1 MDLKNYKSLLVLVML
16 FIGLK
21 SSAQTITT
29 IADGGEIFN
38 ARGMFIDNDKN
49 VYVACESKMGQ
60 FRTGSI
66 VKIKPDGTQEVVAGG
81 VTHQQENLNGPAT
94 NCALDRP
101 VDVVLDGDGNMYFG
115 CYGNGKVYKVDA
127 VSKNI
132 TVFSNL
138 GVSFMPGGM
147 AIWGGNLY
155 IISSNINSNLYK
167 FALNNPGSGT
177 IIKAGLGRGIAIDN
191 QGTIY
196 VSKYSGAGNFFKI
209 PVSGPEQEI
218 SSGLTYIQD
227 LKVTPSG
234 DLYFTRQNN
243 NIYKYISPGV
253 NEAYLITGSAG
264 YDLDNGPDNELYVS
278 NYASRIYKVTFGP
291 SAPSNFTANATDSKV
306 ELSWNAV
313 SGATGYTIYR
323 GASSANTSDVLA
335 TGYTG
340 TSYTDNTVVNGTTY
354 YYSITT
360 TDALNRVSAKAN
372 AISATPL
379 ATPTITAN
387 SDLFA
392 NVGDAAITITT
403 PTSTSAGTFTYTS
416 SNTAVA
422 TISGNKINVGSAGE
436 AIITATQAASGAY
449 GAATTTFKITVTALP
464 APTFGTFANM
474 DKMVSDGSFTITPPT
489 SNSMGAFSYASS
501 NTNVAT
507 ISGNTVT
514 IKGLGTTTITATQA
528 ANGGYASGTITA
540 TLTVGIK
547 PPGNALTF
555 DGSGDFVQIGNAN
568 TFDARNMKTIEAWV
582 KFNDLVNEQEII
594 SKSTSSNGLEL
605 IIYNRQLA
613 VFAMGGGLD
622 RHVDYP
628 TSNLVTNRWYHVAA
642 THNGA
647 NSTLTLYLNGVVV
660 GTAQT
665 PSGMTN
671 SADPLHLGKW
681 NDPYS
686 NRYFKG
692 SLDEVRIWNVQLTQA
707 QIQAGMY
714 QEIDPATVG
723 LQAYYKFSEG
733 IAEGNNTAITT
744 TLDAT
749 ANTRNG
755 TLNGFT
761 KTGSASNYTESYAL
775 VAPVLKDA
783 ADITGEGF
791 TAKWE
796 TPITGVVDNYLLDVS
811 ESSNF
816 SSFVT
821 GYLNKDVGN
830 VNEFTVT
837 GLTANRT
844 YYFRVRANKTSVNTQ
859 GTYSNVKTAATTKSN
874 QTITFN
880 DLAAKT
886 YGEAS
891 FTLSATSTSNLTVT
905 FESSDETI
913 ASVSGTTVTIKKAG
927 TVNIIAKQAGNS
939 LYNAAPNVTKQLV
952 INKAPL
958 TVTAQN
964 ATKTYDK
971 VAYTGGNGISYAGF
985 ITGDNAA
992 NSVTGTI
999 VYGGTSQNAINVASN
1014 YTIIPSGLT
1023 SANYA
1028 ITYANGTLTINKAT
1042 LTVTAQ
1048 NATKT
1053 YDKVAYTGGNGISY
1067 AGFITGD
1074 NAANSVTGT
1083 VVYGGTS
1090 QNAINVAN
1098 NYTII
1103 PSGLSSANYAITY
1116 ANGTLA
1122 INKAALTVTTK
1133 NDSKTYNKVAYTGG
1147 NGVDYT
1153 GFVTGDNAANSVT
1166 GTIIYG
1172 GTSQNAINVANN
1184 YTIIPSGLSSD
1195 NYAITY
1201 ANGTLA
1207 INKATLTVTAQ
1218 NATKTYDKVA
1228 YTGGNDVAYAGF
1240 IAGDN
1245 VINSTTGTI
1254 NYSGT
1259 SQGAVAANTYTIIP
1273 SGLSSAN
1280 YAITYINGALVI
1292 NKATLTVTAQNATKT
1307 YDKVAYTGGNNIT
1320 YSGFITGDNVANSV
1334 TGTVVYSGTSQGA
1347 VAANTYTIIPSG
1359 LSSANYAL
1367 NYVNGTLTI
1376 NKAALTVT
1384 AQNAT
1389 KTYNGLPYTGGNG
1402 VTYAG
1407 FISGDNET
1415 NSVTGTINYG
1425 GTSQNAINANSYV
1438 ITPSGLTSANYNL
1451 SYVNGTLVVNKV
1463 ALVAIAENKARCF
1476 GITNPALTVRYTG
1489 FVNNETAT
1497 ALTTV
1502 PTVTTTATANSAAG
1516 NYTLAITGGTAANY
1530 TLTYQNGQLTVYA
1543 LPVINIAAGKTTI
1556 SRGDQI
1562 QLVATGGTSY
1572 SWANANG
1579 IIAGQ
1584 NGSTL
1589 TIRPSLTT
1597 TYQVTVTNANGC
1609 TDTKS
1614 ITIEVMEDFKITG
1627 TNLLTP
1633 NGDGYND
1640 FFVLENI
1647 DLYPNNVVKIF
1658 DKAGRLVYSKVK
1670 YDNTWDGTFNGAPLA
1685 EGTYYYIVDFGKGN
1699 SVKKGFISIV
1709 RNGK

>member
-1 MDLKNYKSLLVLVML
+1 MEKFYKKFAFNFSDVGMALLVLISLWLNANVNAQAPTFNSTPVTNATAGTPYNYSL
-16 FIGLK
+16 FATDPGNNNITFTAPTLP
-21 SSAQTITT
+21 SWLSFSASGQNTPTEFGMTLANPGGIVQDDDGNTYITSFSDT
-29 IADGGEIFN
+29 
-38 ARGMFIDNDKN
+38 
-49 VYVACESKMGQ
+49 
-60 FRTGSI
+60 
-66 VKIKPDGTQEVVAGG
+66 KIYKITPDGNSSVWANRGTGTVLSLMIHDGFMYVPYYTGG
-81 VTHQQENLNGPAT
+81 T
-94 NCALDRP
+94 
-101 VDVVLDGDGNMYFG
+101 
-115 CYGNGKVYKVDA
+115 
-127 VSKNI
+127 
-132 TVFSNL
+132 
-138 GVSFMPGGM
+138 
-147 AIWGGNLY
+147 
-155 IISSNINSNLYK
+155 
-167 FALNNPGSGT
+167 
-177 IIKAGLGRGIAIDN
+177 
-191 QGTIY
+191 
-196 VSKYSGAGNFFKI
+196 
-209 PVSGPEQEI
+209 
-218 SSGLTYIQD
+218 SGLTRIAMNNPTAGESSIYSAAKIISLAQKDGYLYCASYGSGKLVRIRISDFQATD
-227 LKVTPSG
+227 LATTGTGLLGGPFGVAFDSEGKLLIASWNGQRLQRWDGATFTTLPITFTGNLSDVKVDRAGYVYVSVYGNSTILKFTPDLSSSVTVASNMSTYSMTLSSNGTLVFGNRLDSKQYRLQTGAVLTGIPTQAHIGTHNVKITADNGTQTTDQEFTITVKGAPTVGSFADISKSIG
-234 DLYFTRQNN
+234 DANFSLTAPSSN
-243 NIYKYISPGV
+243 
-253 NEAYLITGSAG
+253 SAG
-264 YDLDNGPDNELYVS
+264 
-278 NYASRIYKVTFGP
+278 A
-291 SAPSNFTANATDSKV
+291 
-306 ELSWNAV
+306 
-313 SGATGYTIYR
+313 
-323 GASSANTSDVLA
+323 
-335 TGYTG
+335 
-340 TSYTDNTVVNGTTY
+340 
-354 YYSITT
+354 
-360 TDALNRVSAKAN
+360 
-372 AISATPL
+372 
-379 ATPTITAN
+379 
-387 SDLFA
+387 
-392 NVGDAAITITT
+392 
-403 PTSTSAGTFTYTS
+403 FTYTS
-416 SNTAVA
+416 SNIGVA
-422 TISGNKINVGSAGE
+422 TISGN
-436 AIITATQAASGAY
+436 
-449 GAATTTFKITVTALP
+449 
-464 APTFGTFANM
+464 
-474 DKMVSDGSFTITPPT
+474 MVTIT
-489 SNSMGAFSYASS
+489 GA
-501 NTNVAT
+501 
-507 ISGNTVT
+507 
-514 IKGLGTTTITATQA
+514 GTTTITATQA
-528 ANGGYASGTITA
+528 ADGFYDGASVTA

-628 TSNLVTNRWYHVAA
+628 TSNLVANRWYHVAA

-665 PSGMTN
+665 PTGMTN

-714 QEIDPATVG
+714 QEIDPATAG

-733 IAEGNNTAITT
+733 IADGNNTAITT

-755 TLNGFT
+755 ILNGFT

-775 VAPVLKDA
+775 VAPVLQDA

-791 TAKWE
+791 TAKWQ

-816 SSFVT
+816 SSFVP

-830 VNEFTVT
+830 VNEFAVT

-880 DLAAKT
+880 DLTAKT
-886 YGEAS
+886 YGDAS

-939 LYNAAPNVTKQLV
+939 LYNAASNVTKQLV
-952 INKAPL
+952 VNKAPL

-992 NSVTGTI
+992 NSIAGTV

-1014 YTIIPSGLT
+1014 YTVIPSGLSST
-1023 SANYA
+1023 NYV
-1028 ITYANGTLTINKAT
+1028 ITYVNGTLTINKAA
-1042 LTVTAQ
+1042 LTITAK
-1048 NATKT
+1048 AASKT
-1053 YDKVAYTGGNGISY
+1053 YDKIPYVGGNGVDY
-1067 AGFITGD
+1067 TGFITGD
-1074 NAANSVTGT
+1074 NATNSITGT

-1090 QNAINVAN
+1090 QNAVNVAN

-1103 PSGLSSANYAITY
+1103 PSGLSASNYE
-1116 ANGTLA
+1116 
-1122 INKAALTVTTK
+1122 
-1133 NDSKTYNKVAYTGG
+1133 
-1147 NGVDYT
+1147 
-1153 GFVTGDNAANSVT
+1153 
-1166 GTIIYG
+1166 
-1172 GTSQNAINVANN
+1172 
-1184 YTIIPSGLSSD
+1184 
-1195 NYAITY
+1195 ITY

-1207 INKATLTVTAQ
+1207 INKATLTVTAK
-1218 NATKTYDKVA
+1218 NDSKTYDKVA
-1228 YTGGNDVAYAGF
+1228 YTGGNGIDYTGFITGDDAANSVTGTVAY
-1240 IAGDN
+1240 
-1245 VINSTTGTI
+1245 T
-1254 NYSGT
+1254 GT
-1259 SQGAVAANTYTIIP
+1259 SQNAINVAGNYTIIP
-1273 SGLSSAN
+1273 SGLNSLN
-1280 YAITYINGALVI
+1280 YAITYVNGTLAI
-1292 NKATLTVTAQNATKT
+1292 NKATLTVTAQNTTKT
-1307 YDKVAYTGGNNIT
+1307 YDKIAHTGGNNIT
-1320 YSGFITGDNVANSV
+1320 YSGFISGDNVANSV
-1334 TGTVVYSGTSQGA
+1334 TGTIVYSGTSQGA

-1359 LSSANYAL
+1359 LSSANYTL
-1367 NYVNGTLTI
+1367 TYVNGTLTI

-1384 AQNAT
+1384 AQNGV

-1407 FISGDNET
+1407 FIAGDNET
-1415 NSVTGTINYG
+1415 NSVTGTVNYG
-1425 GTSQNAINANSYV
+1425 GTSQNAINANSYI
-1438 ITPSGLTSANYNL
+1438 ITPSGLSSANYNV
-1451 SYVNGTLVVNKV
+1451 SYVNGTLTVNKA
-1463 ALVAIAENKARCF
+1463 ALVAIADNKTRCF
-1476 GITNPALTVRYTG
+1476 GLVNPTFTVSYTG
-1489 FVNNETAT
+1489 FVNNETANVLIT
-1497 ALTTV
+1497 A
-1502 PTVTTTATANSAAG
+1502 PTVATTATANSAAG
-1516 NYTLAITGGTAANY
+1516 NYTLTVAGGTAPNY
-1530 TLTYQNGQLTVYA
+1530 TITYQNGQLTIYA
-1543 LPVINIAAGKTTI
+1543 LPVINISAGKMEI

-1562 QLVATGGTSY
+1562 QLVASGGTNY
-1572 SWANANG
+1572 SWTNANG

-1584 NGSTL
+1584 NGATL

-1614 ITIEVMEDFKITG
+1614 ITIEVIEDFKIAG

-1670 YDNTWDGTFNGAPLA
+1670 YDNTWDGTFNGTPLA

-1699 SVKKGFISIV
+1699 AVKKGFISIV

>member
-1 MDLKNYKSLLVLVML
+1 MEKFYKKFAFNFSDVGMALLVLISLWLNANVNAQAPTFNSTPVTNATAGTPYNYSL
-16 FIGLK
+16 FATDPGNNNITFTAPTLP
-21 SSAQTITT
+21 SWLSFSASGQNTPTEFGMTLANPGGIVQDDDGNTYITSFSDT
-29 IADGGEIFN
+29 
-38 ARGMFIDNDKN
+38 
-49 VYVACESKMGQ
+49 
-60 FRTGSI
+60 
-66 VKIKPDGTQEVVAGG
+66 KIYKITPDGNSSVWANRGTGTVLSLMIHDGFMYVPYYTGG
-81 VTHQQENLNGPAT
+81 T
-94 NCALDRP
+94 
-101 VDVVLDGDGNMYFG
+101 
-115 CYGNGKVYKVDA
+115 
-127 VSKNI
+127 
-132 TVFSNL
+132 
-138 GVSFMPGGM
+138 
-147 AIWGGNLY
+147 
-155 IISSNINSNLYK
+155 
-167 FALNNPGSGT
+167 
-177 IIKAGLGRGIAIDN
+177 
-191 QGTIY
+191 
-196 VSKYSGAGNFFKI
+196 
-209 PVSGPEQEI
+209 
-218 SSGLTYIQD
+218 SGLTRIAMNNPAAGESSIYSAAKIISLAQKDGYLYCASYGSGKLVRIRISDFQATD
-227 LKVTPSG
+227 LATTGTGLLGGSFGVAFDSEGKLLIASWNGQRLQRWDGATFTTLPITFTGNLSDVKVDRAGYVYVSVYGNSTILKFTPDLSSSVTVASNMSTYSMTLSSNGTLVFGNRLDSKQYRLQTGAVLTGTPTQAHIGTHNVKITADNGTQTTDQEFIITVKGAPTVGSFADISKSIG
-234 DLYFTRQNN
+234 DANFSLTAPSSN
-243 NIYKYISPGV
+243 
-253 NEAYLITGSAG
+253 SAG
-264 YDLDNGPDNELYVS
+264 
-278 NYASRIYKVTFGP
+278 A
-291 SAPSNFTANATDSKV
+291 
-306 ELSWNAV
+306 
-313 SGATGYTIYR
+313 
-323 GASSANTSDVLA
+323 
-335 TGYTG
+335 
-340 TSYTDNTVVNGTTY
+340 
-354 YYSITT
+354 
-360 TDALNRVSAKAN
+360 
-372 AISATPL
+372 
-379 ATPTITAN
+379 
-387 SDLFA
+387 
-392 NVGDAAITITT
+392 
-403 PTSTSAGTFTYTS
+403 FTYTS
-416 SNTAVA
+416 SNIGVA
-422 TISGNKINVGSAGE
+422 TISGN
-436 AIITATQAASGAY
+436 
-449 GAATTTFKITVTALP
+449 
-464 APTFGTFANM
+464 
-474 DKMVSDGSFTITPPT
+474 MVTIT
-489 SNSMGAFSYASS
+489 GA
-501 NTNVAT
+501 
-507 ISGNTVT
+507 
-514 IKGLGTTTITATQA
+514 GTTTITATQA
-528 ANGGYASGTITA
+528 ADGFYDGASVTA

-628 TSNLVTNRWYHVAA
+628 TSNLVANRWYHLAA

-665 PSGMTN
+665 PTGMTN

-714 QEIDPATVG
+714 QEIDPATAG

-733 IAEGNNTAITT
+733 IADGNNTAITT

-755 TLNGFT
+755 ILNGFT

-775 VAPVLKDA
+775 VAPVLQDA

-791 TAKWE
+791 TAKWQ

-816 SSFVT
+816 SSFVP

-830 VNEFTVT
+830 VNEFAVT

-874 QTITFN
+874 QTITFA
-880 DLAAKT
+880 DLTAKT
-886 YGEAS
+886 YGDAA
-891 FTLSATSTSNLTVT
+891 FTLSATSTSGLAVT

-913 ASVSGTTVTIKKAG
+913 ASVLGTTVTIKKAG
-927 TVNIIAKQAGNS
+927 TVNIIAKQVGNN
-939 LYNAAPNVTKQLV
+939 LYNAATNVTKQLV

-964 ATKTYDK
+964 ATKTYNK
-971 VAYTGGNGISYAGF
+971 VVYTGGNGISYAGF
-985 ITGDNAA
+985 ITGDNA
-992 NSVTGTI
+992 V
-999 VYGGTSQNAINVASN
+999 
-1014 YTIIPSGLT
+1014 
-1023 SANYA
+1023 
-1028 ITYANGTLTINKAT
+1028 
-1042 LTVTAQ
+1042 
-1048 NATKT
+1048 
-1053 YDKVAYTGGNGISY
+1053 
-1067 AGFITGD
+1067 
-1074 NAANSVTGT
+1074 NSVTGT
-1083 VVYGGTS
+1083 VVYGGNS

-1103 PSGLSSANYAITY
+1103 PSGLSSTNYAITY
-1116 ANGTLA
+1116 INGTLT
-1122 INKAALTVTTK
+1122 INKAALTITAK
-1133 NDSKTYNKVAYTGG
+1133 AASKTYDKIPYVGG

-1153 GFVTGDNAANSVT
+1153 GFVTGDNATNSIT
-1166 GTIIYG
+1166 GTVVYG
-1172 GTSQNAINVANN
+1172 GTSQNAVNVANN
-1184 YTIIPSGLSSD
+1184 YTIIPSGLSASNYEITYANGTLTINKATLTVTAKND
-1195 NYAITY
+1195 SKTYDKVAYTGGNGIDYTGFITGDDAANSVTGTVAYTGTSQNAINVAGNYTIIPSGLNSLNYAITY
-1201 ANGTLA
+1201 VNGTLA

-1218 NATKTYDKVA
+1218 NATKTYDK
-1228 YTGGNDVAYAGF
+1228 
-1240 IAGDN
+1240 I
-1245 VINSTTGTI
+1245 
-1254 NYSGT
+1254 
-1259 SQGAVAANTYTIIP
+1259 
-1273 SGLSSAN
+1273 
-1280 YAITYINGALVI
+1280 
-1292 NKATLTVTAQNATKT
+1292 
-1307 YDKVAYTGGNNIT
+1307 AYTGGNNIT
-1320 YSGFITGDNVANSV
+1320 YSGFISGDNVANSV

-1347 VAANTYTIIPSG
+1347 VAANTYIIIPSG

-1384 AQNAT
+1384 AQNGV

-1407 FISGDNET
+1407 FIAGDNET
-1415 NSVTGTINYG
+1415 NSVTGTVNYG
-1425 GTSQNAINANSYV
+1425 GTSQNAINANSYI
-1438 ITPSGLTSANYNL
+1438 ITPSGLSSANYNV
-1451 SYVNGTLVVNKV
+1451 SYVNGTLTVNKA
-1463 ALVAIAENKARCF
+1463 ALVAIADNKTRCF
-1476 GITNPALTVRYTG
+1476 GLVNPTFTVRYTG
-1489 FVNNETAT
+1489 FVNNETANVLIT
-1497 ALTTV
+1497 A
-1502 PTVTTTATANSAAG
+1502 PTVATTATANSAAG
-1516 NYTLAITGGTAANY
+1516 NYTLTVAGGTAPNY
-1530 TLTYQNGQLTVYA
+1530 TITYQNGQLTIYA
-1543 LPVINIAAGKTTI
+1543 LPVINIAAGKMEI

-1562 QLVATGGTSY
+1562 QLVASGGTNY

-1584 NGSTL
+1584 NGATL

-1614 ITIEVMEDFKITG
+1614 ITIEVIEDFKIAG

-1670 YDNTWDGTFNGAPLA
+1670 YDNTWDGTFNGTPLA

-1699 SVKKGFISIV
+1699 AVKKGFISIV